1 MTIKKA
7 YVELVAFLEA
17 NENKKVK
24 TILSELKAMC
34 EAKNSSGSDTG
45 STFIK
50 DEDENVVAI
59 YCYYFKRWM
68 PLCDVEFG
76 AKKNTASGFN
86 TMCKSGVS
94 LWTKQQ
100 RVAKRAKELLLD
112 QVSSGEIT
120 VEQLPELQA
129 SIEEARKLIAE
140 CDEVNFET
148 SDELNA
154 YLRGDENA
162 WEREEEAERE
172 AQDEADLA
180 ADY

>member
-7 YVELVAFLEA
+7 YVELVAFLED
-17 NENKKVK
+17 NKTKKVS
-24 TILSELKAMC
+24 TILEELKAMC

-50 DEDENVVAI
+50 NDQDEVVAI
-59 YCYYFKRWM
+59 FCYYFKRWM

-94 LWTKQQ
+94 KWTKQQ
-100 RVAKRAKELLLD
+100 RVAKVAKEKLLD
-112 QVSSGEIT
+112 QLADGSIT

-129 SIEEARKLIAE
+129 SIEEARKAIAE
-140 CDEVNFET
+140 CEEVNFAT
-148 SDELNA
+148 STEVLE
-154 YLRGDENA
+154 YLA
-162 WEREEEAERE
+162 S
-172 AQDEADLA
+172 
-180 ADY
+180 